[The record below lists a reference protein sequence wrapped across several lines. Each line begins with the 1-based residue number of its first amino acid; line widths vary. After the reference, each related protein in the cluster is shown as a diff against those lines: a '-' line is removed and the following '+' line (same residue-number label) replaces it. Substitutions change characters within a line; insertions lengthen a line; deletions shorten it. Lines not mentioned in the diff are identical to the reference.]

1 MNYNELFDLYLNIRG
16 ILYSNKN
23 QDPGTILLYF
33 NAVYIPSSTLR
44 DLLKAAET
52 VRELVK

>member
-1 MNYNELFDLYLNIRG
+1 MDYNELFDLYLNIRG

-23 QDPGTILLYF
+23 QDPGIILLYF

>member
-23 QDPGTILLYF
+23 PGIILLYF

>member
-23 QDPGTILLYF
+23 QDPGMILLYF

>member
-1 MNYNELFDLYLNIRG
+1 MDYNELFDLYLNIRG

-23 QDPGTILLYF
+23 QDPGMILLYF

-44 DLLKAAET
+44 DLLKATET

>member
-16 ILYSNKN
+16 ILYSNKY
-23 QDPGTILLYF
+23 QDPGMILLYF
-33 NAVYIPSSTLR
+33 SAVYIPSSTLR

>member
-1 MNYNELFDLYLNIRG
+1 MDYNELFDLYLNIRG

>member
-1 MNYNELFDLYLNIRG
+1 MDYNELFDLYLNIRG

-23 QDPGTILLYF
+23 QDPGMILLYF

-52 VRELVK
+52 VHELVK